1 MLLLII
7 TTDTHYNYS
16 LFVRTQSNTIFHL
29 RILKD
34 VITTDPLVLRLL
46 PGILLFLRNTDTFP
60 VQVTQLHHQSSS
72 SISFYVQIRTIRD
85 GEPRTSTASFKRV
98 SNVQL
103 LSSDNI
109 TKGKFWDFKLP
120 VYCMHAG
127 RWLRLTVQQ

>member
-120 VYCMHAG
+120 VYCMHAE